1 MKGLWGP
8 GGARALAGTA
18 PHPTPPPTPSR
29 VVGGNKDFSRWEQE
43 AQKAKPQL
51 RDVDPHGWAAWGA
64 SEFTHSFM
72 SLSVSTPSLAWP
84 V

>member
-18 PHPTPPPTPSR
+18 PPTPTPHNFP
-29 VVGGNKDFSRWEQE
+29 VVGGDKDFSRWEQE
-43 AQKAKPQL
+43 AQKTKPQL
-51 RDVDPHGWAAWGA
+51 RDVDPHGWGAWGA

-72 SLSVSTPSLAWP
+72 SLSVSTPSLA
-84 V
+84 